1 MEGRSLQAKV
11 LYDFEPQA
19 PGEIGIWANE
29 TVTIIN
35 KNVGEGWVEGVN
47 SRGETGLFPEDYVE
61 VQARHGNCSMLPAG
75 PPPPSV
81 PPPPLPP
88 KYDTGHAPVTATP
101 SATSAAQYDNG
112 DDWDDDWDDDDSN
125 QGAQDLQQPAQ
136 LSGPC
141 NYGLFPP
148 NRSSILEAGSKG
160 DAAAKG
166 GTVKRFNRF
175 SNFVKSGGESWLL
188 GLIKPVVPSDEQFH
202 IVECEGK
209 ISWGTT
215 MDPYYCEVS
224 SPKKESKFKGFKNYI
239 AYQLTPS
246 FNQMPVSRRYK
257 HFDWLHE
264 RLQEKFSLIPVP
276 PLPDKQISGR
286 YQDDFIEH
294 RMAKLQLWV
303 NRICQHPVMSQS
315 SVWMHFLTCRD
326 EKKWKMG
333 KRKAEKD
340 ELMGTN
346 LFAAFQVPQ
355 VNLDPLI
362 VEGKADSFS
371 KFTQKMDDGVNHL
384 YKTSQDQIKK
394 CSKHYKYEC
403 EKIAS
408 SLKELANAFDLE
420 KSLPAAQLTEAL
432 KHTEETYKVI
442 GNMYESKL
450 QHHWESLGDLLF
462 MYKGVLAVWP
472 DILSFHKTFLS
483 KHKEYQKM
491 RDEVK
496 LSQEDLEGIRQRM
509 DVVSYA
515 MLAEVSHFQQQKVHD
530 FNGAMHDFLGGQISF
545 YEEIVK
551 NLKEAQGR
559 YMMAPQQ

>member
-1 MEGRSLQAKV
+1 MDGKQVWQGKA
-11 LYDFEPQA
+11 LYDFAPQA
-19 PGEIGIWANE
+19 PGEISIWADE

-35 KNVGEGWVEGVN
+35 K
-47 SRGETGLFPEDYVE
+47 D
-61 VQARHGNCSMLPAG
+61 M
-75 PPPPSV
+75 
-81 PPPPLPP
+81 
-88 KYDTGHAPVTATP
+88 
-101 SATSAAQYDNG
+101 
-112 DDWDDDWDDDDSN
+112 
-125 QGAQDLQQPAQ
+125 QQPPQ

-148 NRSSILEAGSKG
+148 NRSSIQEAGSKG
-160 DAAAKG
+160 DAASKG

-188 GLIKPVVPSDEQFH
+188 GLIKPVVPSDEQ
-202 IVECEGK
+202 IQIECDGTL
-209 ISWGTT
+209 SWGIT
-215 MDPYYCEVS
+215 MDPYQCEVS

-264 RLQEKFSLIPVP
+264 RLQEKCVGNGCA
-276 PLPDKQISGR
+276 GR

-355 VNLDPLI
+355 VSLDPLA
-362 VEGKADSFS
+362 VETKVDTFGKLA
-371 KFTQKMDDGVNHL
+371 QKMDDGVNHL

-408 SLKELANAFDLE
+408 SLKELASAFDLE

-432 KHTEETYKVI
+432 KHTEETYKHI
-442 GNMYESKL
+442 GFMYESKL
-450 QHHWESLGDLLF
+450 QHYWESLGDVLF

-472 DILSFHKTFLS
+472 DIVSFHKSFLS

-515 MLAEVSHFQQQKVHD
+515 VMAEVSHFQRQKVHD
-530 FNGAMHDFLGGQISF
+530 FNAAMHDFLGGQISF
-545 YEEIVK
+545 YEEVCAASK
-551 NLKEAQGR
+551 MLWCHLC
-559 YMMAPQQ
+559 Y

>member
-1 MEGRSLQAKV
+1 MDGKQVWQAKA
-11 LYDFEPQA
+11 LYDFEAQA
-19 PGEIGIWANE
+19 PGEISIWADE
-29 TVTIIN
+29 TVTVIN
-35 KNVGEGWVEGVN
+35 KNVGEGWCEGVN

-61 VQARHGNCSMLPAG
+61 ILPAG

-88 KYDTGHAPVTATP
+88 KYETGHSAISTTATT
-101 SATSAAQYDNG
+101 TSSSAQYDNG

-125 QGAQDLQQPAQ
+125 QGAQDMHQPPQ

-148 NRSSILEAGSKG
+148 NRSSIQESGSKA
-160 DAAAKG
+160 DATSKG

-188 GLIKPVVPSDEQFH
+188 GLIKPVVPSDEQIH
-202 IVECEGK
+202 IVECDGM
-209 ISWGTT
+209 ISWAST

-239 AYQLTPS
+239 AYQLKPT
-246 FNQMPVSRRYK
+246 FNDTPVSRRYK

-315 SVWMHFLTCRD
+315 SVWMHFLTCND
-326 EKKWKMG
+326 EKRWKMG

-355 VNLDPLI
+355 TNLDPLA
-362 VEGKADSFS
+362 VETKADTFG
-371 KFTQKMDDGVNHL
+371 KLTQKMDDGVNHL

-408 SLKELANAFDLE
+408 SLKELASAFELE

-432 KHTEETYKVI
+432 KHTEETYKHI
-442 GNMYESKL
+442 GSMYETKL
-450 QHHWESLGDLLF
+450 QRYWESLGDVLF

-472 DILSFHKTFLS
+472 DIVSFHKTFLS

-515 MLAEVSHFQQQKVHD
+515 MLAEVSHFQRQKVHD
-530 FNGAMHDFLGGQISF
+530 FNAAMHDFLGGQISF

-551 NLKEAQGR
+551 NLKEAQSR
-559 YMMAPQQ
+559 YMTTPQ

>member
-1 MEGRSLQAKV
+1 MDGKQVWQAKA
-11 LYDFEPQA
+11 LYDFEAQA
-19 PGEIGIWANE
+19 PGEISIWADE
-29 TVTIIN
+29 TVTVIN
-35 KNVGEGWVEGVN
+35 KNVGEGWCEGVN

-61 VQARHGNCSMLPAG
+61 ILPAG

-88 KYDTGHAPVTATP
+88 KYETGQSAVSTTATTTP
-101 SATSAAQYDNG
+101 SSVQYDNG

-125 QGAQDLQQPAQ
+125 QGAQDMHQPPQ

-148 NRSSILEAGSKG
+148 NRSSIQEAGSKG
-160 DAAAKG
+160 DATSKG

-188 GLIKPVVPSDEQFH
+188 GLIKPVVPSDEQIH
-202 IVECEGK
+202 IVECDGT
-209 ISWGTT
+209 ISWACT

-239 AYQLTPS
+239 AYQLKPT
-246 FNQMPVSRRYK
+246 FNDVPVSRRYK

-315 SVWMHFLTCRD
+315 SVWMHFLTCND
-326 EKKWKMG
+326 EKRWKMG

-355 VNLDPLI
+355 SSLEPLA
-362 VEGKADSFS
+362 VETKADTFG
-371 KFTQKMDDGVNHL
+371 KLTQKMDDGVNHL

-408 SLKELANAFDLE
+408 SLKELASAFDLE

-432 KHTEETYKVI
+432 KHTEETYKHI
-442 GNMYESKL
+442 GIMYETKL
-450 QHHWESLGDLLF
+450 QRYWESLGDVLF

-472 DILSFHKTFLS
+472 DIVSFHKSFLS

-515 MLAEVSHFQQQKVHD
+515 MLAEVSHFQKQKVHD
-530 FNGAMHDFLGGQISF
+530 FNAAMHDFLGGQISF

-551 NLKEAQGR
+551 NLKEAQSR
-559 YMMAPQQ
+559 YMTAPQ

>member
-1 MEGRSLQAKV
+1 MDGKQVWQAKA
-11 LYDFEPQA
+11 LYDFEAQA
-19 PGEIGIWANE
+19 PGEISIWADE
-29 TVTIIN
+29 TVTVIN
-35 KNVGEGWVEGVN
+35 KNVGEGWCEGVN

-61 VQARHGNCSMLPAG
+61 ILPAG

-88 KYDTGHAPVTATP
+88 KYETGQSAISNTATT
-101 SATSAAQYDNG
+101 TSSSAQYDNG

-125 QGAQDLQQPAQ
+125 QGAQDMHQPPQ

-148 NRSSILEAGSKG
+148 NRSSIQESGSKA
-160 DAAAKG
+160 DATSKG

-188 GLIKPVVPSDEQFH
+188 GLIKPVVPSDEQIH
-202 IVECEGK
+202 IVECDGT
-209 ISWGTT
+209 ISWAST

-239 AYQLTPS
+239 AYQLKPT
-246 FNQMPVSRRYK
+246 FNDTPVSRRYK

-315 SVWMHFLTCRD
+315 SVWMHFLTCND
-326 EKKWKMG
+326 EKRWKMG

-355 VNLDPLI
+355 TNLDPLA
-362 VEGKADSFS
+362 VETKADTFG
-371 KFTQKMDDGVNHL
+371 KLTQKMDDGVNHL

-408 SLKELANAFDLE
+408 SLKELASAFELE

-432 KHTEETYKVI
+432 KHTEETYKHI
-442 GNMYESKL
+442 GSMYETKL
-450 QHHWESLGDLLF
+450 QRYWESLGDVLF

-472 DILSFHKTFLS
+472 DIVSFHKTFLS

-515 MLAEVSHFQQQKVHD
+515 MLAEVSHFQRQKVHD
-530 FNGAMHDFLGGQISF
+530 FNAAMHDFLGGQISF

-551 NLKEAQGR
+551 NLKEAQSR
-559 YMMAPQQ
+559 YMTTPQ

>member
-35 KNVGEGWVEGVN
+35 KNVGEGWVEGIN

-61 VQARHGNCSMLPAG
+61 MLPAG

-88 KYDTGHAPVTATP
+88 KYDTGHVPVTAAP
-101 SATSAAQYDNG
+101 STAPSVQYDNG

-148 NRSSILEAGSKG
+148 NRSSIQDAGSKG
-160 DAAAKG
+160 DAGAKG

-202 IVECEGK
+202 IVESEGK
-209 ISWGTT
+209 ISWATT

-355 VNLDPLI
+355 LNLDPLI

-432 KHTEETYKVI
+432 KHTEETYKHI
-442 GNMYESKL
+442 GSMYESKL

-559 YMMAPQQ
+559 YMTAPQQ

>member
-1 MEGRSLQAKV
+1 MDGKQVWQAKA
-11 LYDFEPQA
+11 LYDFEAQA
-19 PGEIGIWANE
+19 PGEISIWADE
-29 TVTIIN
+29 TVTVIN
-35 KNVGEGWVEGVN
+35 KNVGEGWCEGTN

-61 VQARHGNCSMLPAG
+61 ILPAG
-75 PPPPSV
+75 PPTSIS
-81 PPPPLPP
+81 
-88 KYDTGHAPVTATP
+88 ATT
-101 SATSAAQYDNG
+101 TSAAQYDNG

-125 QGAQDLQQPAQ
+125 QGAQDMHQPPQ

-148 NRSSILEAGSKG
+148 NRSSIQEAGSKG
-160 DAAAKG
+160 DATSKG

-188 GLIKPVVPSDEQFH
+188 GLIKPVVPSDEQIH
-202 IVECEGK
+202 IVECDGT
-209 ISWGTT
+209 ISWAST

-239 AYQLTPS
+239 AYQLKPT
-246 FNQMPVSRRYK
+246 FNDMPC
-257 HFDWLHE
+257 
-264 RLQEKFSLIPVP
+264 P

-315 SVWMHFLTCRD
+315 SVWMHFLTCND
-326 EKKWKMG
+326 EKRWKMG

-355 VNLDPLI
+355 ISLDPLA
-362 VEGKADSFS
+362 VETKADTFG
-371 KFTQKMDDGVNHL
+371 KLTQKMDDGVNHL

-408 SLKELANAFDLE
+408 SLKELAGAFDLE

-432 KHTEETYKVI
+432 KHTEETYKHI

-450 QHHWESLGDLLF
+450 QRYWESLGDVLF
-462 MYKGVLAVWP
+462 MYKGCPRCLARHCQLP
-472 DILSFHKTFLS
+472 
-483 KHKEYQKM
+483 Q
-491 RDEVK
+491 
-496 LSQEDLEGIRQRM
+496 
-509 DVVSYA
+509 DVP
-515 MLAEVSHFQQQKVHD
+515 EQ
-530 FNGAMHDFLGGQISF
+530 
-545 YEEIVK
+545 
-551 NLKEAQGR
+551 AQGVSKDAR
-559 YMMAPQQ
+559 

>member
-1 MEGRSLQAKV
+1 MEGQGWQARA

-19 PGEIGIWANE
+19 AGEISVWANE
-29 TVTIIN
+29 TVTVIN
-35 KNVGEGWVEGVN
+35 KDVGEGWCEGIN
-47 SRGETGLFPEDYVE
+47 SRGETGLFPENYVE
-61 VQARHGNCSMLPAG
+61 MLAASG

-88 KYDTGHAPVTATP
+88 KYESTTGTTSLGSAPPVP
-101 SATSAAQYDNG
+101 YDNG
-112 DDWDDDWDDDDSN
+112 EDWDDDWDDDDSN
-125 QGAQDLQQPAQ
+125 QGAQDMHNQQQ

-148 NRSSILEAGSKG
+148 NRSSLQESGSKG
-160 DAAAKG
+160 DVAAKG

-188 GLIKPVVPSDEQFH
+188 GTNKVAVPSDEQFT
-202 IVECEGK
+202 IVESEGK
-209 ISWGTT
+209 ICWGVGL
-215 MDPYYCEVS
+215 DPYDCEVS
-224 SPKKESKFKGFKNYI
+224 SPKREKKFKGFKNFI

-246 FNQMPVSRRYK
+246 FNNIPVSRRYK

-294 RMAKLQLWV
+294 RMAQLQLWV
-303 NRICQHPVMSQS
+303 SRICQHPVMSRS

-326 EKKWKMG
+326 EKKWKLG

-340 ELMGTN
+340 ELTGTG
-346 LFAAFQVPQ
+346 LFAALNVPPG
-355 VNLDPLI
+355 NLDPII
-362 VEGKADSFS
+362 VESQVESFGKFA
-371 KFTQKMDDGVNHL
+371 QKMDEGVNHL
-384 YKTSQDQIKK
+384 YKTTQDQMKK
-394 CSKHYKYEC
+394 CSKHYKLEC

-408 SLKELANAFDLE
+408 SLKELATAFELE
-420 KSLPAAQLTEAL
+420 KSLPSAQLTEAVR
-432 KHTEETYKVI
+432 HTEETYRNI
-442 GNMYESKL
+442 GVMYDTRL
-450 QHHWESLGDLLF
+450 RHFWESMGDILF

-472 DILSFHKTFLS
+472 DIVSFHKSFLN

-496 LSQEDLEGIRQRM
+496 LSQEELEGIRQRM

-515 MLAEVSHFQQQKVHD
+515 TLAEISNFQRQKVVD
-530 FNGAMHDFLGGQISF
+530 FNHAMHSFLGGQIEF
-545 YEEIVK
+545 YEEIVR
-551 NLKEAQGR
+551 NLKETQAR
-559 YMMAPQQ
+559 YMSASSQ

>member
-1 MEGRSLQAKV
+1 MEGQGLQAKA

-19 PGEIGIWANE
+19 AGEISIWANE
-29 TVTIIN
+29 TVTVIN
-35 KNVGEGWVEGVN
+35 KNVGEGWCEGIN

-61 VQARHGNCSMLPAG
+61 MLPAG
-75 PPPPSV
+75 APPPSM
-81 PPPPLPP
+81 PPPPLPA
-88 KYDTGHAPVTATP
+88 KYDAGPPAVSAPQAP
-101 SATSAAQYDNG
+101 QYDNG

-125 QGAQDLQQPAQ
+125 QGAQDMQQHPQ

-148 NRSSILEAGSKG
+148 NRSSLLEAGSKG
-160 DAAAKG
+160 DGAPKG

-202 IVECEGK
+202 IGESEGK
-209 ISWGTT
+209 ITWVAG
-215 MDPYYCEVS
+215 MDPYECEVS

-246 FNQMPVSRRYK
+246 FNQVPVSRRYK

-276 PLPDKQISGR
+276 PLPDKQIAGR

-326 EKKWKMG
+326 EKKWKLG

-346 LFAAFQVPQ
+346 LFAALEVPQ
-355 VNLDPLI
+355 NSLDPLI
-362 VEGKADSFS
+362 VEGKVDSFG
-371 KFTQKMDDGVNHL
+371 KFTQKMDEGVNHL

-408 SLKELANAFDLE
+408 SLRELASAFDLE
-420 KSLPAAQLTEAL
+420 KSSLPAAQLTEAL
-432 KHTEETYKVI
+432 KHTEETYKHI
-442 GNMYESKL
+442 GSMYDTKL
-450 QHHWESLGDLLF
+450 QRYWESLGDVLF

-472 DILSFHKTFLS
+472 DIVSFHKTFQS

-515 MLAEVSHFQQQKVHD
+515 TLAEVSHFQKQKVHD
-530 FNGAMHDFLGGQISF
+530 FNTAMHHFLGGQISF
-545 YEEIVK
+545 YEEIVS
-551 NLKEAQGR
+551 NLKEAQSR
-559 YMMAPQQ
+559 YMTAPQ

>member
-1 MEGRSLQAKV
+1 MEGQGLQAKA

-19 PGEIGIWANE
+19 AGEISIWANE
-29 TVTIIN
+29 TVTVIN
-35 KNVGEGWVEGVN
+35 KNVGEGWCEGIN

-61 VQARHGNCSMLPAG
+61 MLPASA
-75 PPPPSV
+75 PPPSM
-81 PPPPLPP
+81 PPPPLPA
-88 KYDTGHAPVTATP
+88 KYDAGPPAVSAPQAP
-101 SATSAAQYDNG
+101 QYDNG

-125 QGAQDLQQPAQ
+125 QGAQDMQQHPQ

-148 NRSSILEAGSKG
+148 NRSSLLEAGSKG
-160 DAAAKG
+160 DGAPKG

-202 IVECEGK
+202 IGELEGK
-209 ISWGTT
+209 ITWVAG
-215 MDPYYCEVS
+215 MDPYECEVS

-246 FNQMPVSRRYK
+246 FNQVPVSRRYK

-276 PLPDKQISGR
+276 PLPDKQIAGR

-326 EKKWKMG
+326 EKKWKLG

-346 LFAAFQVPQ
+346 LFAALQVPQ
-355 VNLDPLI
+355 NSLDPLI
-362 VEGKADSFS
+362 VEGKVDSFG
-371 KFTQKMDDGVNHL
+371 KFTQKMDEGVNHL

-408 SLKELANAFDLE
+408 SLKELASAFDLE
-420 KSLPAAQLTEAL
+420 KSSLPAAQLTEAL
-432 KHTEETYKVI
+432 KHTEEMYKHI
-442 GNMYESKL
+442 GSMYDTKL
-450 QHHWESLGDLLF
+450 QRYWESLGDVLF

-472 DILSFHKTFLS
+472 DIVSFHKTFQS

-515 MLAEVSHFQQQKVHD
+515 TLAEVSHFQKQKVHD
-530 FNGAMHDFLGGQISF
+530 FNTAMHHFLGGQISF
-545 YEEIVK
+545 YEEIVS
-551 NLKEAQGR
+551 NLKEAQSR
-559 YMMAPQQ
+559 YMTAPQ

>member
-1 MEGRSLQAKV
+1 MEGQGLQAKA

-19 PGEIGIWANE
+19 AGEISIWANE
-29 TVTIIN
+29 TVTVIN
-35 KNVGEGWVEGVN
+35 KNVGEGWCEGIN
-47 SRGETGLFPEDYVE
+47 ARGETGLFPEDYVE
-61 VQARHGNCSMLPAG
+61 ILPSSA
-75 PPPPSV
+75 PPPSM
-81 PPPPLPP
+81 PPPPLPA
-88 KYDTGHAPVTATP
+88 KYDAGPPVLSAPPQAP
-101 SATSAAQYDNG
+101 QYDNG

-125 QGAQDLQQPAQ
+125 QGAQDMQQHPQ

-160 DAAAKG
+160 DGATKQ

-202 IVECEGK
+202 IGESEGK
-209 ISWGTT
+209 IIWVAG
-215 MDPYYCEVS
+215 MDPYECEVS

-246 FNQMPVSRRYK
+246 FNQVPVSRRYK

-326 EKKWKMG
+326 EKKWKLG

-346 LFAAFQVPQ
+346 LFAALQVPQ
-355 VNLDPLI
+355 NSLDPLI
-362 VEGKADSFS
+362 VEGKVESFS
-371 KFTQKMDDGVNHL
+371 KFTQKMDEGVNHL

-408 SLKELANAFDLE
+408 SLKELASAFDLE
-420 KSLPAAQLTEAL
+420 KSSLPAAQLTEAL
-432 KHTEETYKVI
+432 KHTEETYKHI
-442 GNMYESKL
+442 GSMYDTKL
-450 QHHWESLGDLLF
+450 QRYWESLGDVLF

-472 DILSFHKTFLS
+472 DIISFHKTFQS

-515 MLAEVSHFQQQKVHD
+515 TLAEVSHFQRQKVHD
-530 FNGAMHDFLGGQISF
+530 FNTAMHHFLGGQISF
-545 YEEIVK
+545 YEEIVS
-551 NLKEAQGR
+551 NLKEAQSR
-559 YMMAPQQ
+559 YMTAPQ

>member
-1 MEGRSLQAKV
+1 MEGQGLQAKA

-19 PGEIGIWANE
+19 AGEISIWANE
-29 TVTIIN
+29 TVTVIN
-35 KNVGEGWVEGVN
+35 KNVGEGWCEGIN
-47 SRGETGLFPEDYVE
+47 ARGETGLFPEDYVE
-61 VQARHGNCSMLPAG
+61 MLPASA
-75 PPPPSV
+75 PPPSM
-81 PPPPLPP
+81 PPPPLPA
-88 KYDTGHAPVTATP
+88 KYDAGPPAVSAPQAP
-101 SATSAAQYDNG
+101 QYDNG

-125 QGAQDLQQPAQ
+125 QGAQDMQQHPQ

-148 NRSSILEAGSKG
+148 NRSSLLEAGSKG
-160 DAAAKG
+160 DGAPKG

-202 IVECEGK
+202 IGDLEGK
-209 ISWGTT
+209 ITWVAG
-215 MDPYYCEVS
+215 MDPYECEVS

-239 AYQLTPS
+239 AYQLMPS
-246 FNQMPVSRRYK
+246 FNQVPVSRRYK

-276 PLPDKQISGR
+276 PLPDKQIAGR

-326 EKKWKMG
+326 EKKWKLG

-346 LFAAFQVPQ
+346 LFAALQVPQ
-355 VNLDPLI
+355 NSLDPLI
-362 VEGKADSFS
+362 VEGKVDSFG
-371 KFTQKMDDGVNHL
+371 KFTQKMDEGVNHL

-408 SLKELANAFDLE
+408 SLKELASAFDLE
-420 KSLPAAQLTEAL
+420 KSSLPAAQLTEAL
-432 KHTEETYKVI
+432 KHTEETYKHI
-442 GNMYESKL
+442 GSMYDTKL
-450 QHHWESLGDLLF
+450 QRYWESLGDVLF

-472 DILSFHKTFLS
+472 DIISFHKTFQS

-515 MLAEVSHFQQQKVHD
+515 TLAEVSHFQKQKVHD
-530 FNGAMHDFLGGQISF
+530 FNTAMHHFLGGQISF
-545 YEEIVK
+545 YEEIVS
-551 NLKEAQGR
+551 NLKEAQSR
-559 YMMAPQQ
+559 YMTAPQ

>member
-1 MEGRSLQAKV
+1 MEGQGLQAKA

-19 PGEIGIWANE
+19 AGEISIWANE

-35 KNVGEGWVEGVN
+35 KNVGEGWCEGIN

-61 VQARHGNCSMLPAG
+61 ILPASA
-75 PPPPSV
+75 PPPSM
-81 PPPPLPP
+81 PPPPLPA
-88 KYDTGHAPVTATP
+88 KYDAGPPAVSAPQAP
-101 SATSAAQYDNG
+101 QYDNG

-125 QGAQDLQQPAQ
+125 QGAQDMHQQPQ

-148 NRSSILEAGSKG
+148 NRSSLLEAGSKG
-160 DAAAKG
+160 DGATKQ

-202 IVECEGK
+202 IGEAEGK
-209 ISWGTT
+209 ITWVAG
-215 MDPYYCEVS
+215 MDPYECEVS

-246 FNQMPVSRRYK
+246 FNQVPVSRRYK

-326 EKKWKMG
+326 EKKWKLG

-346 LFAAFQVPQ
+346 LFAALQVPQ
-355 VNLDPLI
+355 NSLDPLI
-362 VEGKADSFS
+362 VEGKVESFS
-371 KFTQKMDDGVNHL
+371 KFTQKMDEGVNHL

-408 SLKELANAFDLE
+408 SLKELASAFDLE
-420 KSLPAAQLTEAL
+420 KSSLPAAQLTEAL
-432 KHTEETYKVI
+432 KHTEETYKHI
-442 GNMYESKL
+442 GSMYDTKL
-450 QHHWESLGDLLF
+450 QRYWESLGDVLF

-472 DILSFHKTFLS
+472 DITSFHKTFQS

-515 MLAEVSHFQQQKVHD
+515 TLAEVSHFQKQKVHD
-530 FNGAMHDFLGGQISF
+530 FNTAMHTFLGGQISF
-545 YEEIVK
+545 YEEIVS
-551 NLKEAQGR
+551 NLKEAQSR
-559 YMMAPQQ
+559 YMTAPQ

>member
-1 MEGRSLQAKV
+1 
-11 LYDFEPQA
+11 
-19 PGEIGIWANE
+19 
-29 TVTIIN
+29 
-35 KNVGEGWVEGVN
+35 
-47 SRGETGLFPEDYVE
+47 
-61 VQARHGNCSMLPAG
+61 
-75 PPPPSV
+75 
-81 PPPPLPP
+81 
-88 KYDTGHAPVTATP
+88 
-101 SATSAAQYDNG
+101 
-112 DDWDDDWDDDDSN
+112 
-125 QGAQDLQQPAQ
+125 
-136 LSGPC
+136 
-141 NYGLFPP
+141 
-148 NRSSILEAGSKG
+148 
-160 DAAAKG
+160 
-166 GTVKRFNRF
+166 
-175 SNFVKSGGESWLL
+175 
-188 GLIKPVVPSDEQFH
+188 
-202 IVECEGK
+202 
-209 ISWGTT
+209 
-215 MDPYYCEVS
+215 
-224 SPKKESKFKGFKNYI
+224 
-239 AYQLTPS
+239 
-246 FNQMPVSRRYK
+246 
-257 HFDWLHE
+257 
-264 RLQEKFSLIPVP
+264 
-276 PLPDKQISGR
+276 
-286 YQDDFIEH
+286 
-294 RMAKLQLWV
+294 
-303 NRICQHPVMSQS
+303 MSQS

-371 KFTQKMDDGVNHL
+371 KLTQKMDDGVNHL

-420 KSLPAAQLTEAL
+420 KSLPSAQLTEAL
-432 KHTEETYKVI
+432 RHTEETYKLI
-442 GNMYESKL
+442 GSMYESKL

-483 KHKEYQKM
+483 KNKEYQKM
-491 RDEVK
+491 RDDVK
-496 LSQEDLEGIRQRM
+496 LSQEDLEGIQQRM

>member
-1 MEGRSLQAKV
+1 M
-11 LYDFEPQA
+11 
-19 PGEIGIWANE
+19 
-29 TVTIIN
+29 
-35 KNVGEGWVEGVN
+35 
-47 SRGETGLFPEDYVE
+47 FPEDYVE
-61 VQARHGNCSMLPAG
+61 ILPAG

-88 KYDTGHAPVTATP
+88 KYETGQSAISTTATT
-101 SATSAAQYDNG
+101 TSSSAQYDNG

-125 QGAQDLQQPAQ
+125 QGAQDMHQPPQ

-148 NRSSILEAGSKG
+148 NRSSIQESGSKA
-160 DAAAKG
+160 DATSKG

-188 GLIKPVVPSDEQFH
+188 GLIKPVVPSDEQIH
-202 IVECEGK
+202 IVECDGA
-209 ISWGTT
+209 ISWAST

-239 AYQLTPS
+239 AYQLKPT
-246 FNQMPVSRRYK
+246 FNDTPVSRRYK

-315 SVWMHFLTCRD
+315 SVWMHFLTCND
-326 EKKWKMG
+326 EKRWKMG

-355 VNLDPLI
+355 TNLDPLA
-362 VEGKADSFS
+362 VETKADTFG
-371 KFTQKMDDGVNHL
+371 KLTQKMDDGVNHL

-408 SLKELANAFDLE
+408 SLKELASAFELE

-432 KHTEETYKVI
+432 KHTEETYKHI
-442 GNMYESKL
+442 GSMYETKL
-450 QHHWESLGDLLF
+450 QRYWESLGDVLF

-472 DILSFHKTFLS
+472 DIVSFHKTFLS

-515 MLAEVSHFQQQKVHD
+515 MLAEVSHFQRQKVHD
-530 FNGAMHDFLGGQISF
+530 FNAAMHDFLGGQISF

-551 NLKEAQGR
+551 NLKEAQSR
-559 YMMAPQQ
+559 YMTTPQ

>member
-1 MEGRSLQAKV
+1 MEGQGLQAKA

-19 PGEIGIWANE
+19 AGEISIWANE

-35 KNVGEGWVEGVN
+35 KNVGEGWCEGIN

-61 VQARHGNCSMLPAG
+61 ILPASA
-75 PPPPSV
+75 PPPSM
-81 PPPPLPP
+81 PPPPLPA
-88 KYDTGHAPVTATP
+88 KYDAGPPAL
-101 SATSAAQYDNG
+101 SAAPQAPQYDNG

-125 QGAQDLQQPAQ
+125 QGAQDMQQHPQ

-160 DAAAKG
+160 DGATKQ

-202 IVECEGK
+202 IGELEGK
-209 ISWGTT
+209 ITWVAG
-215 MDPYYCEVS
+215 MDPYECEVS

-246 FNQMPVSRRYK
+246 FNQVPVSRRYK

-326 EKKWKMG
+326 EKKWKLG

-346 LFAAFQVPQ
+346 LFAALQVPQ
-355 VNLDPLI
+355 NSLDPLI
-362 VEGKADSFS
+362 VEGKVESFS
-371 KFTQKMDDGVNHL
+371 KFTQKMDEGVNHL

-408 SLKELANAFDLE
+408 SLKELASAFDLE
-420 KSLPAAQLTEAL
+420 KSSLPAAQLTEAL
-432 KHTEETYKVI
+432 RHTEETYKHI
-442 GNMYESKL
+442 GSMYDTKL
-450 QHHWESLGDLLF
+450 QRYWESLGDVLF

-472 DILSFHKTFLS
+472 DIVSFHKTFQS

-515 MLAEVSHFQQQKVHD
+515 TLAEVSHFQKQKVHD
-530 FNGAMHDFLGGQISF
+530 FNTAMHTFLGGQISF
-545 YEEIVK
+545 YEEIVSS
-551 NLKEAQGR
+551 LKEAQSR
-559 YMMAPQQ
+559 YMTAPQ